1 LVAGMTSAENGAL
14 NGASIIIPGAVKNL
28 FLMPSRRD
36 HFQAGSIGRTLN
48 PFLFKDASW
57 IPLVNWEAGDPLLVR
72 AAVKKQVQVI
82 VALVDPLPGGP
93 GSTEQLFSNLRLW
106 SVSLGRPM
114 IFASAKSFA
123 AIVSRSGKLV
133 AAERLTPGTEVLIG
147 SVDVPAPFDS
157 TLYGRYGDWFAVAC
171 GAIAIVTGISERL
184 RRFHE
189 KSGRLSA

>member
-1 LVAGMTSAENGAL
+1 MASAENGAL
-14 NGASIIIPGAVKNL
+14 NGASIIIPGTVKNL

-36 HFQAGSIGRTLN
+36 HFQAGSTGRTLN
-48 PFLFKDASW
+48 PFLFKDTSW

-72 AAVKKQVQVI
+72 AAVEQTDSGDCS
-82 VALVDPLPGGP
+82 LGR
-93 GSTEQLFSNLRLW
+93 STARRSGLNRAAFSNLRLW

-114 IFASAKSFA
+114 IFASAKNFA

-133 AAERLTPGTEVLIG
+133 AAARLTPGTEVLIG
-147 SVDVPAPFDS
+147 SVEVPAPFDS

-189 KSGRLSA
+189 KSGRVSA